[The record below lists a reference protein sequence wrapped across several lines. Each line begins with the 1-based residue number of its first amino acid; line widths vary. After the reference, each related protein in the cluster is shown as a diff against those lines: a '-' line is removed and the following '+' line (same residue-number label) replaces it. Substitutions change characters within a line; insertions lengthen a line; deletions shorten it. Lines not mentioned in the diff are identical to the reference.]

1 MKRPIAQITG
11 TGRYCPA
18 RVLTN
23 ADLEKLVETS
33 DQWIQERSGIRERR
47 ISEAHETIAFMATEA
62 AGEALGDAGIG
73 PEELDA
79 IILATASPDRLL
91 PATSC
96 DLQASLGAF
105 NAAAFDIDAACSG
118 FLYGLTVGEGLMSAG
133 NARTVLVVGAER
145 LSTIVNYQDRS
156 TCILF
161 GDGVG
166 VAVLQPADDDGRGL
180 LSTYVK
186 SDGRLADLLH
196 RPSGGS
202 VRPVD
207 ASVLADQSHM
217 IQMAGREVF
226 KHAVRSMS
234 DACDHALERAGLT
247 ADQIDL
253 LIPHQANVRII
264 DATAKHAG
272 IPADKVYINVDRY
285 GNTSAASIPIALDEC
300 VRDGRIKQGDI
311 VLLVAFGAGFTWAS
325 CAVRW

>member
-1 MKRPIAQITG
+1 
-11 TGRYCPA
+11 
-18 RVLTN
+18 
-23 ADLEKLVETS
+23 
-33 DQWIQERSGIRERR
+33 
-47 ISEAHETIAFMATEA
+47 
-62 AGEALGDAGIG
+62 
-73 PEELDA
+73 
-79 IILATASPDRLL
+79 
-91 PATSC
+91 
-96 DLQASLGAF
+96 
-105 NAAAFDIDAACSG
+105 
-118 FLYGLTVGEGLMSAG
+118 MSAG